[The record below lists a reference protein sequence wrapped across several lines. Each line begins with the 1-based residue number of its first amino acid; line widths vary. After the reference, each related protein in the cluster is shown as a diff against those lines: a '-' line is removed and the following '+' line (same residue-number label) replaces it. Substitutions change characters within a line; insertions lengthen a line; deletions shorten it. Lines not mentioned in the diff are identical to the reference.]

1 MASRGWRRCS
11 CSASRAVTAPS
22 SACPS
27 TRPPSCCA
35 AMVWPEAGAMGEEL
49 LINITPMETRVARV
63 ENGMLQEVHIER
75 SRARGIV
82 GNIYLGR
89 VVRVLPGMQAAFVE
103 VGLERTGFL
112 HASDIERLDHRG
124 LARPTDGDSRH
135 NGEPADIRELLREGQ
150 SLVVQVTKDPIGSK
164 GARLTTR
171 LSISSRLP
179 GLPPPSPPHRH
190 LPADR

>member
-11 CSASRAVTAPS
+11 CSASRAVIAPS

-89 VVRVLPGMQAAFVE
+89 GVRVLPGMQAAFVE

-112 HASDIERLDHRG
+112 HASHRARLDHRW
-124 LARPTDGDSRH
+124 LARPTGRDSPH
-135 NGEPADIRELLREGQ
+135 NGEPADIRELLREE
-150 SLVVQVTKDPIGSK
+150 IGR
-164 GARLTTR
+164 A
-171 LSISSRLP
+171 
-179 GLPPPSPPHRH
+179 HV
-190 LPADR
+190 